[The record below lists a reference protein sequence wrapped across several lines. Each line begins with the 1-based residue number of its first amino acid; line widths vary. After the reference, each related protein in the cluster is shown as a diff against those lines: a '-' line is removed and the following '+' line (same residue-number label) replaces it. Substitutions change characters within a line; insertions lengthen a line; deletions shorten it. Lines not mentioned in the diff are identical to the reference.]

1 MKENDRIIHAVCGTY
16 VMSAVFTAVEHCL
29 GGKEAKSKYT
39 DKLLMQEIEKNDTTE
54 EELQKQ
60 RELFV
65 AKLQVMKTNF
75 DLSNEGNGNEP

>member
-16 VMSAVFTAVEHCL
+16 VMSAVFTAIEHCL
-29 GGKEAKSKYT
+29 GGKKAKSKYT
-39 DKLLMQEIEKNDTTE
+39 DKLLMQEIEKNDMTE

-60 RELFV
+60 RELFI

-75 DLSNEGNGNEP
+75 ELSNKGSKNEH